1 MARTADRRA
10 KRPRAGHSSVAEMSL
25 SVGPDAPAQ
34 RRLVASVWFAPS
46 SAAARRVRP
55 VPAEASRAPRALAPA
70 FRRELVVE
78 SRGSV
83 TDSEAQDLL
92 AAPRPAP
99 AAAPRQCCPAR
110 PIRRRNCPTEDG
122 DLASNNLARTRLPK
136 KQATHTTPPCLED
149 QAAIIFV
156 GMKLLPKLHYRAK
169 TGSVNRYSPLLP
181 RCRRDRMPSRRIN
194 PVKRCQIR
202 R

>member
-10 KRPRAGHSSVAEMSL
+10 RRPRAGHSSVAEMPL

-34 RRLVASVWFAPS
+34 WRLVATVWFAPS

-55 VPAEASRAPRALAPA
+55 VPAEASRASRALAPA

-83 TDSEAQDLL
+83 TDSEAQHLL
-92 AAPRPAP
+92 AAPAP
-99 AAAPRQCCPAR
+99 APRQCCRAR

-136 KQATHTTPPCLED
+136 KKATHTTPPCLED
-149 QAAIIFV
+149 QAATSFV
-156 GMKLLPKLHYRAK
+156 SMKLLPKLHYRAK
-169 TGSVNRYSPLLP
+169 TGSVNRYSSPLLP
-181 RCRRDRMPSRRIN
+181 SISAWRDASPRI
-194 PVKRCQIR
+194 KFE
-202 R
+202 